1 MTSILKVDTLQ
12 DASGTGTPY
21 IKDAV
26 LQVKST
32 ASSQI
37 THISTQDVKTDI
49 LGLSVSITPKST
61 SSKILVQVHV
71 NHGGTNVNTY
81 GSGFIVRDSTE
92 IAIGSTATGNQ
103 QNVSFALSASGFTN
117 ETYKLRNASM
127 TFLDDP
133 QTTSSITY
141 KVQARM
147 DANPDLYIN
156 RSGTDASADYGQRGV
171 STITVMEIGG

>member
-1 MTSILKVDTLQ
+1 LSKLFVDEIQPKT
-12 DASGTGTPY
+12 TGGV
-21 IKDAV
+21 INAKGMV
-26 LQVKST
+26 IQVKST

-71 NHGGTNVNTY
+71 NHGGTDVNTY

-92 IAIGSTATGNQ
+92 IGIGSTATGNR
-103 QNVSFALSASGFTN
+103 QNVSFALSATGHTN

-156 RSGTDASADYGQRGV
+156 RSGTDANADYGQRGI

>member
-1 MTSILKVDTLQ
+1 MSIIRTNQITNTAGDG
-12 DASGTGTPY
+12 SPIIPGG
-21 IKDAV
+21 V
-26 LQVKST
+26 LQVQST
-32 ASSQI
+32 ASSEI

-49 LGLSVSITPKST
+49 SGLSVSITPKSA
-61 SSKILVQVHV
+61 SSKILVQVHI

-81 GSGFIVRDSTE
+81 GSAFIVRDSTE
-92 IAIGSTATGNQ
+92 IAIGSTATGNR

-117 ETYKLRNASM
+117 EVYKLRNASM

-156 RSGTDASADYGQRGV
+156 RSGQDANADYGQRSV

>member
-1 MTSILKVDTLQ
+1 MSKLFVDEIQPKT
-12 DASGTGTPY
+12 TGGV
-21 IKDAV
+21 INAKGMV
-26 LQVKST
+26 IQVKST

-49 LGLSVSITPKST
+49 LGLSVSITPKSA

-81 GSGFIVRDSTE
+81 GSAFIVRDSTE

-156 RSGTDASADYGQRGV
+156 RSGQDANADFGQRSI